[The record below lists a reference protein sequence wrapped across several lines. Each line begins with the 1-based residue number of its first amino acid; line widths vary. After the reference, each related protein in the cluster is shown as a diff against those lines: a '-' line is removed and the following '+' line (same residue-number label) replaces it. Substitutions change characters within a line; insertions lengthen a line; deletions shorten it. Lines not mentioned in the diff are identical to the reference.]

1 MPPSSRLSLKKPLAS
16 VDIAANREKP
26 KLQLSVR
33 PQAITPTAVRRR
45 SGRVIEQTFS
55 RTRSIEDLVDDDTR
69 AFSRARLPWQRQDDD
84 Y

>member
-1 MPPSSRLSLKKPLAS
+1 MATF
-16 VDIAANREKP
+16 DAAANREKP

-33 PQAITPTAVRRR
+33 PTAAPATVARRR
-45 SGRVIEQTFS
+45 GRVIEQTFS

-69 AFSRARLPWQRQDDD
+69 AFSRARLPWQRQDDE